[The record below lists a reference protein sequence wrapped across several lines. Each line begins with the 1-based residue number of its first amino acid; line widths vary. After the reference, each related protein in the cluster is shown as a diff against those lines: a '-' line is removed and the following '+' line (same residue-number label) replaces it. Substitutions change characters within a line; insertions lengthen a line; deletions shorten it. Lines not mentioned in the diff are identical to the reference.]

1 MLFVQMK
8 TVERLRSSAGK
19 RDAIMCHQY
28 KIRYVDTQTL
38 WCSRLNFSLDTI
50 YPATP
55 QLVWEITTPAETKR
69 TGVHFCKGAPFIPC
83 SRETLV
89 DGCQEIARA
98 KKKSGQAFDKVPQVV
113 KVQAE
118 VDATQVGTCVVS
130 AE

>member
-89 DGCQEIARA
+89 DAVRKLHVP
-98 KKKSGQAFDKVPQVV
+98 KKRVGKRLIKSHKSSKCKQRWMQHR
-113 KVQAE
+113 
-118 VDATQVGTCVVS
+118 
-130 AE
+130 